1 MSPGL
6 PGGLRGVASR
16 ARAVMGGGT
25 PSGTPTTSGA
35 SPCSPCSSFFPT
47 MPRHNYHKVAPL
59 VKALC
64 AKHGLSYDV
73 KPFLTALADIV
84 G

>member
-1 MSPGL
+1 
-6 PGGLRGVASR
+6 
-16 ARAVMGGGT
+16 
-25 PSGTPTTSGA
+25 
-35 SPCSPCSSFFPT
+35 